1 MNDLRAAAQ
10 QALEALTC
18 TGEGDDPGHRCGY
31 CDDYVDRN
39 GPVRAALRAALAE
52 PQTTHWQGCEE
63 VHPECAVA
71 EVERLRRNKKEIAD
85 YVRAQYPDREALKTP
100 TKSWGELEKKYQ
112 AGCDH
117 CNHPQYCGIRC
128 SVCGRWTQK
137 K

>member
-1 MNDLRAAAQ
+1 LLQSVECML
-10 QALEALTC
+10 
-18 TGEGDDPGHRCGY
+18 
-31 CDDYVDRN
+31 RN
-39 GPVRAALRAALAE
+39 GEWYQAQERADALRDALSQPERAALADQ
-52 PQTTHWQGCEE
+52 PQTKHWQGCEE
-63 VHPECAVA
+63 VHPECAIA
-71 EVERLRRNKKEIAD
+71 EVERLRRGKKAIAD
-85 YVRAQYPDREALKTP
+85 YVKEQYPDREALKTP